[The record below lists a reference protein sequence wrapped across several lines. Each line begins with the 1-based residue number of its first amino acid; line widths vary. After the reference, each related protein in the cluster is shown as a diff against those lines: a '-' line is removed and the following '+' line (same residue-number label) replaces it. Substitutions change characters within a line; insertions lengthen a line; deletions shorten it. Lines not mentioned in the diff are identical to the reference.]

1 MLYRVQIASLSI
13 STALVFTALAAP
25 IAFAEIKSVK
35 IVVTAATTT
44 LQGIRVYD
52 EMARYLSGKL
62 GWDVKVVSN
71 LSYTEA
77 DDMLDKG
84 IIQIG
89 FVCGFPYIHNF
100 AQGNYDLLAIP
111 VMAMKKGAFPDARG
125 YENVPGKY
133 YSYTIVRKDSPFKS
147 WADLKGKSYALSET
161 NSNSG
166 YNLPRAKLVS
176 LGARDW
182 TYFSKVVVSGSHEE
196 SYRLVA
202 SGAVDASSV
211 DSLVLDYG
219 RQMKDAAA
227 LNVRIIEH
235 LGPAGIPP
243 VVISRKADPSI
254 RQPMMNALLAMNT
267 DPEGKKI
274 LDKAMMTRFD
284 PPDDHNYD
292 DVRAYEKMA
301 KDAGFKDLERFKG
314 YQ

>member
-1 MLYRVQIASLSI
+1 MLYRTPIALLSI
-13 STALVFTALAAP
+13 TTALLLTAPAAL
-25 IAFAEIKSVK
+25 AEIKSVK
-35 IVVTAATTT
+35 IAVTSSITT

-52 EMARYLSGKL
+52 EMARYLSRKL

-77 DDMLDKG
+77 DNMLDKG

-100 AQGNYDLLAIP
+100 AQGNYDLLAMP
-111 VMAMKKGAFPDARG
+111 VMSMKKGTYPDAKG
-125 YENVPGKY
+125 YEDVPRKY

-147 WADLKGKSYALSET
+147 WTDLKGKSYALNDT

-166 YNLPRAKLVS
+166 YNLPRAKLIS
-176 LGARDW
+176 LGVKDW
-182 TYFSKVVVSGSHEE
+182 TYFSNVVVSGSHEE
-196 SYRLVA
+196 SFRLVA

-219 RQMKDAAA
+219 REMKDAAA

-235 LGPAGIPP
+235 LGPAGVPP
-243 VVISRKADPSI
+243 VVISKKADSSI

-267 DPEGKKI
+267 DPEGRKI
-274 LDKAMMTRFD
+274 LGKAMMTRFD
-284 PPDDHNYD
+284 PPDDRNYD
-292 DVRAYEKMA
+292 DIRAYEKMA
-301 KDAGFKDLERFKG
+301 KNADFKDLKPFKG